1 MKPETYH
8 EKLKSKMDNLAH
20 SVYKASKAFP
30 KDEMFGVTSQLRR
43 ASLSVPLNYIEGYAK
58 GKR

>member
-1 MKPETYH
+1 
-8 EKLKSKMDNLAH
+8 MDNLAH